1 MVKGA
6 VSGEFHS
13 PGGEDHLGCLGEKNK
28 FRLVIYKQRQIL
40 MECSN
45 DSNTAL
51 NRLCTVKSPVSVE
64 ISSKYTKRI
73 FEHHEEVRNCDD
85 YRSFL

>member
-1 MVKGA
+1 
-6 VSGEFHS
+6 
-13 PGGEDHLGCLGEKNK
+13 
-28 FRLVIYKQRQIL
+28 
-40 MECSN
+40 MEYSN

-51 NRLCTVKSPVSVE
+51 NRFCTVKSPVSVE